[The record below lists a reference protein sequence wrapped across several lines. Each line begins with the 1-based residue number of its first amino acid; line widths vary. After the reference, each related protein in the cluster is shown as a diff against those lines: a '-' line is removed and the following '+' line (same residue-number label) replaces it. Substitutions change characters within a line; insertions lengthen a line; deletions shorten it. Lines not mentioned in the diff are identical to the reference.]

1 MESII
6 RKVNVGQVQFRNFYF
21 SWGFYFSASTLSYKK
36 IFKYFSNE
44 KIINFKTDKILI
56 G

>member
-1 MESII
+1 MELIA
-6 RKVNVGQVQFRNFYF
+6 RKVNVGQLQFKNYYF
-21 SWGFYFSASTLSYKK
+21 SWGFYFSARTLSYKK

-44 KIINFKTDKILI
+44 KITNSKTYSLV